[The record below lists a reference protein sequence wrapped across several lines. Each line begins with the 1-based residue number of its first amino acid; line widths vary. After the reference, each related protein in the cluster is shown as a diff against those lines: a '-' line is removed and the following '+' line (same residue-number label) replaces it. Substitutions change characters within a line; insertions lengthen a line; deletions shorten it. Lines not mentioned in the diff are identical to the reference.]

1 MPLKALRAVLAA
13 GLGIAAV
20 AAGAAPASLAAT
32 DGPTRLAV
40 AVPLVVPPTDT
51 GLIEATALTQ
61 YTREG
66 GLLDRQLDA
75 LEGRQ
80 VAIGVDPRIIASIRV
95 LGSAAPE
102 TATAWLER
110 LDALTNQTFPLAY
123 ADTDLA
129 LVTQAGA
136 PAVPGAE
143 GFAFAIDP
151 AAFAPP
157 VEGTPTPTPTATP
170 DPLEPPPL
178 PDATAV
184 TAWEYT
190 LDAVAWPRDD
200 TVVAG
205 DLPRF
210 AASGYESAIV
220 SSGNLTREDE
230 SGAAVVDGFRVAVSD
245 AAISAALR
253 QAVGSAE
260 YDIGAVIA
268 AASATGDD
276 GTVLATMD
284 RSVPMSTDRLAAV
297 LDALAADPGVE
308 LVPLS
313 QVLGEAAAAAS
324 IADRPEPADR
334 VRLAAA
340 LLESDA
346 ATARF
351 ATVATDPAAI
361 TDPERLR
368 MLALLSNAW
377 AANGEGWASA
387 AADAVAVGDALR
399 DSVQI
404 ASQSTLNLLGD
415 QRTSLPV
422 PISNALDQEVTV
434 YVTVRPTTARLS
446 VGEERVAVTVPA
458 QSQAN
463 ALVPVQAI
471 TNGSVYVRVTLT
483 SGAGIDIGD
492 QRFVQMNVQ
501 AGWETPV
508 VVVVAILVF
517 AVFVVGIVRTIL
529 RRRRERAEAAG

>member
-1 MPLKALRAVLAA
+1 MPLKALRAVVAA